1 MPSKNL
7 LLFIVLS
14 GGLLLSL
21 VNACQEKQ
29 DEKAPV
35 MAQNPLTFSALRSD
49 PLSCRPC
56 HAGIVDS
63 FMKTGKGRSFF
74 KADRSLVFEN
84 WKTSPVYDPK
94 SDFYYLPFRRDS
106 LFWVKEF
113 RLEGT
118 DTIHQRTEKI
128 DFFIGSGNQ
137 TRSYLF
143 QRKGYLF
150 EIPITWYSKKKIWD
164 LSPGYEDGH
173 NSRFERE
180 VGSECM
186 ACHNAGF
193 QEIPNSFNRYK
204 HFGATLSCN
213 NCHGDTRNHLEEMN
227 RTGGKSKNLK
237 LVSLGK
243 SPVQARLDVC
253 RQCHLEGIKVR
264 KEKAKAGDYEP
275 GKLFSDY
282 YEVFIPASGKSD
294 FGFASHAERLQM
306 SQCFKVSD
314 GKMNCN
320 TCHDPHSSIP
330 EENKAAFFNVKCR
343 SCHENSGHMKSC
355 SGLKKQD
362 MEKGNC
368 ISCHL
373 KRSGTNDIPHVN
385 STDHWIRKKPRSP
398 AENQGKAIEFQHFAG
413 KGFEAT
419 DQARAILKYAEIYG
433 DSSKLR
439 QIKAYLGQL
448 PRIEKLNYY
457 YLSNADW
464 SQDLDTHD
472 FSASRDP
479 WVLFRWADLKKKKG
493 LPYLGELE
501 KACALAP
508 DRAEFQYRLALAY
521 EGSPMAAT
529 QYQKVLNLNPMHMK
543 ALSNLGFHALENR
556 HYPRADSLLLLA
568 LKSNPDFPLALENLT
583 RSKMEQGQFAQAK
596 KYLNLLIR
604 LYPQEGRYKAILGT
618 LP

>member
-1 MPSKNL
+1 MLPKNL
-7 LLFIVLS
+7 FYFFLLS
-14 GGLLLSL
+14 GGLLFSL
-21 VNACQEKQ
+21 VNSCREKK
-29 DEKAPV
+29 DEKETKFS
-35 MAQNPLTFSALRSD
+35 QNPLVANVFRTD

-63 FMKTGKGRSFF
+63 FLKTGKGRSFY
-74 KADRSLVFEN
+74 KADKNLIFEN
-84 WKTSPVYDPK
+84 WKTKPVYDPK
-94 SDFYYLPFRRDS
+94 SDFYYLPFRSDS

-113 RLEGT
+113 RLEGR
-118 DTIHQRTEKI
+118 DTTHSRIEKI

-143 QRKGYLF
+143 QRNGYLF

-164 LSPGYEDGH
+164 LSPGYANGH
-173 NSRFERE
+173 NSRFDRE

-193 QEIPNSFNRYK
+193 QEVPNSFNRYK

-227 RTGGKSKNLK
+227 RSGGKSKDIK

-343 SCHENSGHMKSC
+343 SCHENSSHMMAC
-355 SGLKKQD
+355 
-362 MEKGNC
+362 KGVKNKDLANANC

-385 STDHWIRKKPRSP
+385 STDHWIRRKPAQS
-398 AENQGKAIEFQHFAG
+398 AADEQQELEFQHFAG
-413 KGFEAT
+413 KNFDPADKGK
-419 DQARAILKYAEIYG
+419 AILKYAEVYE

-439 QIKAYLGQL
+439 QVKAFLNRL
-448 PRIEKLNYY
+448 PQAEKLNYY
-457 YLSNADW
+457 YLSQDDW
-464 SQDLDTHD
+464 DKNLDTSG
-472 FSASRDP
+472 FSASGDP
-479 WVLFRWADLKKKKG
+479 WILFRWADLKKKKG

-501 KACALAP
+501 KASALAP
-508 DRAEFQYRLALAY
+508 DRTEFQYRLALAC
-521 EGSPMAAT
+521 EGSPKAEA
-529 QYQKVLNLNPMHMK
+529 QYRKVLILNLMHVK
-543 ALSNLGFHALENR
+543 TLSNLAFHALESR
-556 HYPRADSLLLLA
+556 QYAKADSLLVLA
-568 LKSNPDFPLALENLT
+568 LKSNPDFPLALENMA
-583 RSKMEQGQFAQAK
+583 RSKLEQGQFAPARQ
-596 KYLNLLIR
+596 YLNRLIR
-604 LYPQEGRYKAILGT
+604 LFPQDGRYQTILNT